1 MNGKYIK
8 ELDKKPSIDGS
19 ESVLIQDDEGAKQL
33 TITTLINTV
42 NNNIKNNNNNVAF
55 DPSEFATAFVQALQS
70 TQIKF
75 TPDESSDND
84 AMPVKI
90 TTGFKIG

>member
-1 MNGKYIK
+1 MSGKYIK

-42 NNNIKNNNNNVAF
+42 NNKARKHFFIISPLLF
-55 DPSEFATAFVQALQS
+55 WD
-70 TQIKF
+70 
-75 TPDESSDND
+75 
-84 AMPVKI
+84 
-90 TTGFKIG
+90 